1 MVLWKGSK
9 STPFGDGP
17 KGTPYGEEALCH
29 FLLTTVWQSKIITPY
44 LNLLSKF
51 IEGKSLFSAQDMLQ
65 ESPDYIIM
73 QNSNFYHIP
82 LHRYEQDNS
91 AIFD

>member
-29 FLLTTVWQSKIITPY
+29 FLLTTVWQSKIVTPY
-44 LNLLSKF
+44 LNLLNKL
-51 IEGKSLFSAQDMLQ
+51 IEGKNYPDLYFQLRICYRNLQ
-65 ESPDYIIM
+65 TI
-73 QNSNFYHIP
+73 
-82 LHRYEQDNS
+82 
-91 AIFD
+91 